1 MTEGSGGWDKC
12 QNTKKTKILY
22 LSKHKTHQTIMP
34 ADESYPDTT
43 IHKIAFGSCHKNR
56 GIHHPFVKEELQENL
71 DSPESLD
78 SNNNKN
84 TPNNNNNIW
93 KSILEQNPN
102 VFVWTGDIVYTHK
115 KSLASTTELKR
126 EYDELL
132 TNATI
137 GYQSLLQQQH
147 NNISI
152 IGTWDDHD
160 YGGNDYGKE
169 MPQQKERQDLLL
181 DFLNVSSSSPRR
193 QRKGVYSSV
202 TYGTAPRMVKV
213 IVLDTRSGRD
223 KHCIPS
229 VGAAPLPKG
238 IGALMACITR
248 FLTAGLNLQYII
260 PTCRHAQVLD
270 DEQWNW
276 FQEEI
281 QTSTAQ
287 LNIIVSSIQVLTSN
301 PFTESFGQFPLE
313 RERLL
318 KMIRHSDKNVVLL
331 SGDVHH
337 GEILGTPN
345 EFIEVTSSGMTH
357 SCVDPFYGFLCEK
370 MLRTYSS
377 HRYSFHSHGNGSD
390 GQNFYLHQ
398 NFGTLTID
406 WDGNGDKNHE
416 NRGHKEAMPTLRV
429 DIHDI
434 TGQVVL
440 STGTLPFSSFR
451 SNISDQDIHQLPNPV
466 NGCLCPVFNV
476 TCVAILTIVFIRSR
490 VFPFPFHGSNNMT
503 KERLQT

>member
-1 MTEGSGGWDKC
+1 
-12 QNTKKTKILY
+12 
-22 LSKHKTHQTIMP
+22 MP
-34 ADESYPDTT
+34 ADESYPEIT
-43 IHKIAFGSCHKNR
+43 IYKIAFGSCHKNR
-56 GIHHPFVKEELQENL
+56 GIHHPFVKEEVQENL
-71 DSPESLD
+71 DSPYY
-78 SNNNKN
+78 NN
-84 TPNNNNNIW
+84 TPNNNYNNNNVW
-93 KSILEQNPN
+93 KRILQQNPN
-102 VFVWTGDIVYTHK
+102 VFVWTGDIVYTK
-115 KSLASTTELKR
+115 RKSIASTTELKR

-169 MPQQKERQDLLL
+169 MPQRKERQDLLL

-238 IGALMACITR
+238 IGSLIACITR

-281 QTSTAQ
+281 QNSTAQ

-318 KMIRHSDKNVVLL
+318 KMIRQSDKNVILL

-337 GEILGTPN
+337 GEILGGPN
-345 EFIEVTSSGMTH
+345 QFIEVTSSGMTH
-357 SCVDPFYGFLCEK
+357 SCVDPIYGFLCEK
-370 MLRTYSS
+370 MLRSYSS
-377 HRYSFHSHGNGSD
+377 HRYSFYSHGNGSD
-390 GQNFYLHQ
+390 DQNFYLNQ

-406 WDGNGDKNHE
+406 WDGNGDKNNE
-416 NRGHKEAMPTLRV
+416 NHRHKEAMPSTLRV

-440 STGTLPFSSFR
+440 STGTLPFSSLR

-476 TCVAILTIVFIRSR
+476 TCLVILTIVFIRGR
-490 VFPFPFHGSNNMT
+490 VFPFSFHWSNNMI